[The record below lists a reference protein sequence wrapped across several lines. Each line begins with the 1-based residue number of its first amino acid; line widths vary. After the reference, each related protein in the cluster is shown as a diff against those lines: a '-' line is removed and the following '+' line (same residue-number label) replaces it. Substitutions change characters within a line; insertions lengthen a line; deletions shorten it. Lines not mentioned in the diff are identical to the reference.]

1 MAETIP
7 PHPPVYQASDL
18 IIRDAVAGD
27 IPKIVQLDALNT
39 DLPKPDYWDDT
50 FARFG
55 GHAGRYFLSAE
66 EAGEGGFLGF
76 IVGEVRAWEFGSPPC
91 GWILTIGVMPEHRV
105 RGVGALLF
113 EAICERLRADDVTMV
128 RTMLARD
135 DHLNMSFFRAQ
146 GLMAGS
152 FIELEKMI
160 D

>member
-1 MAETIP
+1 MAETPTDEP
-7 PHPPVYQASDL
+7 PAFSASDL
-18 IIRDAVAGD
+18 MIRDAVAED
-27 IPKIVQLDALNT
+27 ISRIVALDALNT
-39 DLPKPDYWDDT
+39 DIPKPEYWDDT

-55 GHAGRYFLSAE
+55 SRAGRYFLSAE
-66 EAGEGGFLGF
+66 QVAGGEFLGF

-113 EAICERLRADDVTMV
+113 DAICERLLADGVTMV
-128 RTMLARD
+128 RTMLGRD
-135 DHLNMSFFRAQ
+135 DRLNMSFFRSQ

>member
-1 MAETIP
+1 MAETHIAQS
-7 PHPPVYQASDL
+7 PVYQASDL
-18 IIRDAVAGD
+18 RIRDAVSED
-27 IPKIVQLDALNT
+27 IPKIVELDALNT
-39 DLPKPDYWDDT
+39 DLPKPDFWDDT

-55 GHAGRYFLSAE
+55 GRAGRYFLLAE
-66 EAGEGGFLGF
+66 ESANGGFLGF
-76 IVGEVRAWEFGSPPC
+76 IVGQVRAWEFGSPPC

-113 EAICERLRADDVTMV
+113 EAICERLRADGVSMV

-135 DHLNMSFFRAQ
+135 DRLNMSFFRSQ